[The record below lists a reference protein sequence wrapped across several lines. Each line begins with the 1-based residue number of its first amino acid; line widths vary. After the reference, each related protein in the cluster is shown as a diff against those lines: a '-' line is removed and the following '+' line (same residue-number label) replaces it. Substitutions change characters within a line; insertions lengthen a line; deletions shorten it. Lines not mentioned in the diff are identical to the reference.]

1 MSQTA
6 YHAITAAKHRKQWG
20 RYAARRYALKRGVSM
35 RLYRLACQLE
45 AMDKAGV

>member
-20 RYAARRYALKRGVSM
+20 RDAARKYALKRGVSM

-45 AMDKAGV
+45 AMDKTGV